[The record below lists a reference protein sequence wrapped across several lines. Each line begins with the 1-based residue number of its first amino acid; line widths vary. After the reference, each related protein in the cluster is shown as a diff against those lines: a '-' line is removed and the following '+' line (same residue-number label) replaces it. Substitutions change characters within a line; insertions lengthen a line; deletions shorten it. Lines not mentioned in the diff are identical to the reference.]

1 MNING
6 IKPFFLE
13 FYLLNDDNLQ
23 SLVDMYEQDQPINL
37 YEVSDFFD
45 LIIKADSKDSD
56 QTHL

>member
-13 FYLLNDDNLQ
+13 FYLLNDDKLQ

-45 LIIKADSKDSD
+45 LIIKVDSNDSD
-56 QTHL
+56 